1 MIKNYYIHKDG
12 IDKPVAKLTI
22 HETLEFKKENIE
34 IYERD
39 LENLLVDL
47 WLIKDRDPSTYPDNI
62 VEVIL
67 EDRVIPSNRMF
78 FAEQC
83 KELGINPYSI
93 DERLDICNGR
103 VADDD
108 FYVTKEFIK
117 ESSNEK

>member
-22 HETLEFKKENIE
+22 HETLEFKKEYIE
-34 IYERD
+34 IYERE
-39 LENLLVDL
+39 LKNQLADL

-108 FYVTKEFIK
+108 FYVIKEFIK
-117 ESSNEK
+117 E

>member
-93 DERLDICNGR
+93 DERLDIYNGR

-117 ESSNEK
+117 